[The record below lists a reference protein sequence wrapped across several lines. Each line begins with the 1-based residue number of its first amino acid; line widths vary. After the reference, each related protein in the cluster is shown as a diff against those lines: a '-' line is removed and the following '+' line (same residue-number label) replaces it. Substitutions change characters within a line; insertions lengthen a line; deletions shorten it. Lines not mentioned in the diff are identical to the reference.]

1 MAPRLDRPRLWVV
14 AGPNGSGKSTL
25 YDRTDIEGFGR
36 SVWIINPDLLSSLI
50 HQHEGSG
57 SAQANAS
64 ALDRIRAWLDASI
77 DAYQTIGV
85 ETVLSTDKYRDL
97 IENAQARGFEFRL
110 LYVFLRDVRM
120 NIERVKLRVA
130 KGGHS
135 VPESKIVERRQRS
148 FDQLPWF
155 LERADMALVYDN
167 SSSDPKLVAKKTDG
181 IIEVDPSISREMRE
195 IIEKTAN

>member
-1 MAPRLDRPRLWVV
+1 MV

-36 SVWIINPDLLSSLI
+36 SVWIINPDLLSLLI
-50 HQHEGSG
+50 HQHEGSPT
-57 SAQANAS
+57 AEANAS

-85 ETVLSTDKYRDL
+85 ETVLSTEKYRTL
-97 IENAQARGFEFRL
+97 VENAQKRGFEFRL
-110 LYVFLRDVRM
+110 LYVFLRDAQM
-120 NIERVKLRVA
+120 NVERVKLRVA

-135 VPESKIVERRQRS
+135 VPESKITERRKRS

-167 SSSDPKLVAKKTDG
+167 SGSEPKLVAKKTSG
-181 IIEVDPSISREMRE
+181 TIVVDPGISSEMRE
-195 IIEKTAN
+195 IIERIAT